1 MIYRCLFPH
10 LLETFMNEKK
20 ARPYKNP
27 QINLRIPEELK
38 NRIQR
43 VANVNNRSMNAEI
56 VNMLENSV
64 KNAEIDLELYKKI
77 FGWDVITPLTP
88 ENFGEEEIYT
98 FTESELEKYIEIEIE
113 KFKISFLTSIHKSKN
128 N

>member
-1 MIYRCLFPH
+1 
-10 LLETFMNEKK
+10 MNEKK

-113 KFKISFLTSIHKSKN
+113 KFKISFLTSIHKSKIN
-128 N
+128 